1 MKIADVEGIGAAHA
15 EQLSAAGVM
24 TDEDLLT
31 RGATRAGRLRLAAA
45 TGIGEETLLAW
56 IRRIEL
62 LRLDGVG
69 PEHVRL
75 LVAAG
80 VDGTLELARRDARRL
95 AETLAELS
103 RTRAVVRQ
111 CARCRHDRGMDRG
124 RPGRGSRRGL
134 VLVSDRRA
142 PR

>member
-1 MKIADVEGIGAAHA
+1 MKIADVEGIGAARA

-31 RGATRAGRLRLAAA
+31 RGGTRSGRVRLAAA

-56 IRRIEL
+56 IRRIQL
-62 LRLDGVG
+62 LRLDGVR
-69 PEHVRL
+69 PEHVKL

-80 VDGTLELARRDARRL
+80 VDGALELARRDAKRL

-111 CARCRHDRGMDRG
+111 APDAGMIAAWIKAARGAE
-124 RPGRGSRRGL
+124 PL
-134 VLVSDRRA
+134 EE
-142 PR
+142 

>member
-24 TDEDLLT
+24 TDEDLLA
-31 RGATRAGRLRLAAA
+31 RGATRAGRVRLAAA

-103 RTRAVVRQ
+103 RTRAGGATGPDAGTIAAWIEA
-111 CARCRHDRGMDRG
+111 ARGADPVED
-124 RPGRGSRRGL
+124 
-134 VLVSDRRA
+134 
-142 PR
+142 